1 MPFAA
6 NGRISTDAF
15 PDAIEITEGQY
26 AEALEGM
33 CAGLVVNVDKGFSI
47 APPVAP
53 EAPPA
58 AQPTHEELSQIAFA
72 ERDMRLAEAAFR
84 IAPLQSAVDINV
96 ATAAELALI
105 VQWKT
110 YQVTL
115 NRIQDQSGFPI
126 SIAWPELPA

>member
-15 PDAIEITEGQY
+15 PDAIEITDDQY
-26 AEALEGM
+26 VEALEGM
-33 CAGLVVNVDKGFSI
+33 CSGLVVNVDNGFSI

-53 EAPPA
+53 EPP
-58 AQPTHEELSQIAFA
+58 PVVPPSLEELSQIASA

-110 YQVTL
+110 YQVAL
-115 NRIQDQSGFPI
+115 NRIQDQSGFPT
-126 SIAWPELPA
+126 SITWPDQPA

>member
-1 MPFAA
+1 MFFAA
-6 NGRISTDAF
+6 NGKISTDDF
-15 PDAIEITEGQY
+15 DGAIEITEEQY
-26 AEALEGM
+26 LEALEGM
-33 CAGLVVNVDKGFSI
+33 CAGLEVNVDQGFSV

-58 AQPTHEELSQIAFA
+58 VPPTHEELSQIAFA
-72 ERDMRLAEAAFR
+72 DRDMRLAEAAFR

-96 ATAAELALI
+96 ATAAEKALI

-110 YQVTL
+110 YQVAL
-115 NRIQDQSGFPI
+115 NRIQDQPGFPI